1 MPTTERTPRADAPP
15 PARAAAPA
23 DPGRAAASARD
34 RAVVLTAVAA
44 VLVVL
49 AVLAGALAG
58 PVQLGGRQAE
68 PPELPPT
75 FSVPPPPS
83 PPPAGVDRPVAE
95 QGEPPAWLRTVVVVL
110 LLLAGAA
117 VLALVVRWLRR
128 RRWWTPPPPGDADA
142 PGTAADVGDM
152 QVVAAMRAGVRSAS
166 RALADDVPPGDAVVA
181 AWVAVEE
188 AAASTGV
195 VRDRAQTATEF
206 TLDVLDRT
214 RADPDATRALLS
226 LYLTARF
233 GAHPVTAADVRR
245 ARELLDVVGTG
256 LARRADAAGDQETDG
271 ERRAGTAR
279 PADRDGTP

>member
-1 MPTTERTPRADAPP
+1 MPTTQRTPRPDTPP
-15 PARAAAPA
+15 PARPAAPA
-23 DPGRAAASARD
+23 GPDRAAASARD
-34 RAVVLTAVAA
+34 RAVVLTVLAA
-44 VLVVL
+44 VLVAL

-58 PVQLGGRQAE
+58 PVELAGRQAE
-68 PPELPPT
+68 PPELPT
-75 FSVPPPPS
+75 FSA
-83 PPPAGVDRPVAE
+83 PPAPSLPPVGVDRPVVE
-95 QGEPPAWLRTVVVVL
+95 PGDPPAWLRTVTVVL
-110 LLLAGAA
+110 VVLAVTA

-195 VRDRAQTATEF
+195 VRERAQTATEF

-214 RADPDATRALLS
+214 RADPDATRALLA

-256 LARRADAAGDQETDG
+256 LARRADADAGA
-271 ERRAGTAR
+271 AGAAR
-279 PADRDGTP
+279 PPRGEETP

>member
-1 MPTTERTPRADAPP
+1 MPTTQRTPRPEVPP
-15 PARAAAPA
+15 PARPAAPA
-23 DPGRAAASARD
+23 GPDRAVASARD
-34 RAVVLTAVAA
+34 RAVVLTAAAA
-44 VLVVL
+44 VLVVV

-58 PVQLGGRQAE
+58 PVQLGGRQVE
-68 PPELPPT
+68 PPDLPT
-75 FSVPPPPS
+75 FSAPPPPS
-83 PPPAGVDRPVAE
+83 PPPAGVDRPVTE
-95 QGEPPAWLRTVVVVL
+95 PGDPPAWLRTVTVVL
-110 LLLAGAA
+110 VVLAVAA
-117 VLALVVRWLRR
+117 VLALVARWLRR

-214 RADPDATRALLS
+214 RADPDATRALLA

-256 LARRADAAGDQETDG
+256 LARRADAAGEQEAGGDG
-271 ERRAGTAR
+271 RAGTAP
-279 PADRDGTP
+279 PADPGGTP